1 MTENLDYL
9 EELIVLGPV
18 IIYRLEGVGGGGWR
32 MFGFRWNGGG
42 ISRCQQG

>member
-9 EELIVLGPV
+9 EELAVFWGASHNLPSS
-18 IIYRLEGVGGGGWR
+18 GGGGGRR

-42 ISRCQQG
+42 ISRCQRS